1 MIDPLQA
8 RIEELAAQFAG
19 TAGVAARNLATRA
32 EVRVN
37 DAVSF
42 PTASM
47 IKIVILFE
55 LVRQCA
61 KGQAQLWERITL
73 RDSDK
78 TLGSGLL
85 TVFDAGANLTL
96 HDLAVMMMA
105 ISDNTATN
113 ILIDRLGQYAIN
125 QAARD
130 AGMFDTELRNKIDF
144 EKINVSKESLAVS
157 TPRDFVS
164 FLAALRRCELI
175 PAGYVEQVLDVMRIQ
190 KHIEP
195 IRKLLPVDPYARE
208 FGDPE
213 EVWVASKTGGL
224 KGVRCEGGLIHAPR
238 AEWALCVMTKDFN
251 DPPWTP
257 DNPGTAFI
265 SAVSR
270 AVYDARW

>member
-113 ILIDRLGQYAIN
+113 ILIDR
-125 QAARD
+125 
-130 AGMFDTELRNKIDF
+130 
-144 EKINVSKESLAVS
+144 
-157 TPRDFVS
+157 
-164 FLAALRRCELI
+164 
-175 PAGYVEQVLDVMRIQ
+175 
-190 KHIEP
+190 
-195 IRKLLPVDPYARE
+195 
-208 FGDPE
+208 
-213 EVWVASKTGGL
+213 
-224 KGVRCEGGLIHAPR
+224 
-238 AEWALCVMTKDFN
+238 
-251 DPPWTP
+251 
-257 DNPGTAFI
+257 
-265 SAVSR
+265 
-270 AVYDARW
+270 